1 MLPPK
6 VVTNAKFIQ
15 IPIEKNQK
23 ILAIDKDKN
32 VQLMKIKGGR
42 EILLTLL
49 TDTVVITEEIG
60 TRGAKRLLFPPIPLI
75 HLNLLQL
82 SENVVEVQLS
92 PYKKIHLVSSMPTDF
107 FNILIECKD
116 RLASEKTASSVSTPQ
131 VAEVPKEI
139 FSSLCQPTIFKF
151 ETRQWE
157 KLSKCNCSI
166 YSSGNDCWVSLNIVG
181 SMVNIL
187 SGSIKPSSTCRM
199 DSPTRIDMVVTN
211 QHGIPSRYLLKFP
224 AEINVAEFVEIFDLS
239 LCKSVIGIC
248 SQHNFKEPRVD
259 ECGLETVQMVGENM
273 KLRIKDKNGAW
284 VFCGPVSMRIEK
296 YGLYQRFNRLILSSE
311 YNAAVDFIDIE
322 MDDFMF
328 KSEDKGGTICFKT
341 GHFTIKLDNINPG
354 LQFILEQALQSA
366 RSSRLEYKTAQDAQ
380 EKERLEKEKQ
390 KLEMAMQQL
399 ALKKKEPP
407 NQSNQAFAN
416 SLGML
421 ESSEQALEKASQ
433 KLNGSKIPAER
444 VKRLKNKL
452 EKDLIKSEQKEIERP
467 RRMVELSEQKEIER
481 PRRMMEL
488 LEKQPMIVE
497 RNMKKYKF
505 QEHDDAR
512 GQPVIRKS
520 NSGSSF
526 YDSSSEDLRLSML
539 LQSRAVIQR
548 ENRKLFEEVKQLVQ
562 ENWELAKLHS
572 QYKQGKAK

>member
-6 VVTNAKFIQ
+6 VVTKAKFIQ

-49 TDTVVITEEIG
+49 TDTVVITEDIG

-116 RLASEKTASSVSTPQ
+116 RIASEKTAGSVSTPQ

-157 KLSKCNCSI
+157 KLSKCNCAI

-224 AEINVAEFVEIFDLS
+224 AEINVAEFVDIFDLS

-248 SQHNFKEPRVD
+248 SQHNLKEPRVD
-259 ECGLETVQMVGENM
+259 ECSLETVQMVGENM
-273 KLRIKDKNGAW
+273 KLHIKDKDGAW

-311 YNAAVDFIDIE
+311 YNAAVEFVDIE
-322 MDDFMF
+322 MNDFMF
-328 KSEDKGGTICFKT
+328 KSEDKGCTICFKT
-341 GHFTIKLDNINPG
+341 GNFTIKLDNINPD
-354 LQFILEQALQSA
+354 LQVILEQALQSA

-380 EKERLEKEKQ
+380 EKERHEKEKQ
-390 KLEMAMQQL
+390 RLEMAMQQL
-399 ALKKKEPP
+399 ALKQKDTP
-407 NQSNQAFAN
+407 NQNNQAFAN
-416 SLGML
+416 SLGIL
-421 ESSEQALEKASQ
+421 ESGEQALEKASQ
-433 KLNGSKIPAER
+433 KLNGSKIVAER

-467 RRMVELSEQKEIER
+467 RRM
-481 PRRMMEL
+481 MEL
-488 LEKQPMIVE
+488 LEKQPMIVD
-497 RNMKKYKF
+497 RIMKRYNF
-505 QEHDDAR
+505 QEHGDAR
-512 GQPVIRKS
+512 VQKMIRK
-520 NSGSSF
+520 
-526 YDSSSEDLRLSML
+526 
-539 LQSRAVIQR
+539 ATI
-548 ENRKLFEEVKQLVQ
+548 
-562 ENWELAKLHS
+562 
-572 QYKQGKAK
+572 